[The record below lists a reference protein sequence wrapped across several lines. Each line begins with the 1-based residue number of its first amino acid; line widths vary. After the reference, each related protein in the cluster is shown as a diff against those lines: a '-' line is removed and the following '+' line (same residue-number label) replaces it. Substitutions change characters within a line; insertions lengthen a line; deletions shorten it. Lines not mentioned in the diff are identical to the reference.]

1 MVISMKHCVIP
12 AILILAACGQDQAPQ
27 QAAVTPPQTTVEQV
41 NPQST
46 GTSDQMAGGMN
57 MNNMDMGNMDM
68 GMGGMHDSSHMM
80 GEQMVTHGAIQPA
93 LSNNGL
99 FKASVTS
106 ELDPVVINQ
115 LHNWTLNLTT
125 ADGTPVENAT
135 INVTGNMPAHAHGM
149 PTSPQ
154 VTANLGSGNYTVE
167 GMQFQMGGEWE
178 VTFNVT
184 SGPLTD
190 DVVFRFTLQ

>member
-1 MVISMKHCVIP
+1 
-12 AILILAACGQDQAPQ
+12 
-27 QAAVTPPQTTVEQV
+27 
-41 NPQST
+41 
-46 GTSDQMAGGMN
+46 
-57 MNNMDMGNMDM
+57 MDMGNM
-68 GMGGMHDSSHMM
+68 GIGGTHDPSQMM
-80 GEQMVTHGAIQPA
+80 GEQAATHGIIQPA

-106 ELDPVVINQ
+106 ELDTVAINQ
-115 LHNWTLNLTT
+115 LHSWTLNLTT
-125 ADGTPVENAT
+125 ADGVPVEDAT
-135 INVTGNMPAHAHGM
+135 IIVTGNMPAHAHGM

-178 VTFNVT
+178 VTFNIT
-184 SGPLTD
+184 SGTMTD